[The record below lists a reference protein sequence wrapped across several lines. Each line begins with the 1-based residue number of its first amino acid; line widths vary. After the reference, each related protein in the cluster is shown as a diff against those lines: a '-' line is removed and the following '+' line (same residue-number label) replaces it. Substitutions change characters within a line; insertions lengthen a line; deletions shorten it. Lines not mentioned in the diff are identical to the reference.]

1 MVSMGDKNFRD
12 PRHRG
17 FYDDSRLTN
26 GMAPA
31 DFTPALSD
39 PPDET
44 PPVRASVKWFNPEKG
59 FGFVELSDQSG
70 DAFLHANVVQRSG
83 QAKSELKPQTILQ
96 VRVGAGRKG
105 PQVTEITAIE
115 GGESIGSGIPA
126 HDTHTSGEPLATSD
140 RIAGTV
146 KWYSPERGFGFVTLD
161 GSGRDVFMHA
171 SALQRS
177 GLTNLAGRQRVTIE
191 VTEDRKGPKVLTVSL
206 FGVAD

>member
-1 MVSMGDKNFRD
+1 MGDKYFRD

-17 FYDDSRLTN
+17 FSDGSKLTY
-26 GMAPA
+26 GMDPGDFAPA
-31 DFTPALSD
+31 GSD
-39 PPDET
+39 PPAEGS
-44 PPVRASVKWFNPEKG
+44 PVRASVKWFNPEKG
-59 FGFVELSDQSG
+59 FGFVELSDQAG

-83 QAKSELKPQTILQ
+83 QVKSELKPQTILQ

-115 GGESIGSGIPA
+115 SGESANSRIDDDA
-126 HDTHTSGEPLATSD
+126 QDTPCQPLANSD
-140 RIAGTV
+140 RVAGTV

-161 GSGRDVFMHA
+161 GSGKDVFMHA

-191 VTEDRKGPKVLTVSL
+191 VAEDRKGPKVLTVSL
-206 FGVAD
+206 FTVGD